1 MQANTSAQFVDL
13 LRSKD
18 DPVAIDDK
26 YGYEYVRKNK
36 NAYLI
41 SLEERA

>member
-18 DPVAIDDK
+18 EVVEIEDK
-26 YGYEYVRKNK
+26 FGYEYVRKNK

-41 SLEERA
+41 ALEERA